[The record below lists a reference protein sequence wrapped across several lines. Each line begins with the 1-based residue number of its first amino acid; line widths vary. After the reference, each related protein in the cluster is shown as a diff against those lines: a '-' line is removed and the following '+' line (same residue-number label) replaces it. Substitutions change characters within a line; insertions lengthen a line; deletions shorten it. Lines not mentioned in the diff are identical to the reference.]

1 MRSRFN
7 LAIMAATTIFTLFAF
22 VAVWPGWPKKYL
34 PDFVDWPRRTFF
46 WEHKA
51 MRLGLDLQGGAY
63 VLTEADLS
71 SLPSD
76 VSPDKALDGVK
87 DIIERRVNAF
97 GVSESEVTREGQ
109 NRLAVQIPGIS
120 PEKALQLIKPARLEF
135 QEPVLNDQGQIKC
148 LTPDGNEFFV
158 SAQGVTE
165 GTTDTGAKEAQCLGS
180 AGETGTVVWTPA
192 LGKDSSGQTR
202 RLTGAFIKP
211 NGAKADVVPQ
221 PVVTIDFTSEGS
233 LLFEQITS
241 RLVGKPL
248 GIFLDGDLIAAPTV
262 QQAITGGNT
271 IIRGLTLDEA
281 KTLEK
286 LLNSGAMP
294 VPLRP
299 IAQKEIE
306 ATLGDITLVRSVQ
319 AGMIGILAVMAFMI
333 LYYRLPGLLASLA
346 LVTYI
351 STVMLLFKTI
361 PVTITLAG
369 IAGFVLSVGMAVD
382 ANVLVFERM
391 KEELRAGRAL
401 AQAIEHGF
409 DRAWSSIRDSN
420 ISTLITCGILW
431 WFGDQFAATLVKGF
445 ALTLG
450 IGVLVSMFSAIVVT
464 RTLLRLLVGTPVARN
479 LWVFAPDLRF
489 GQAAKKITGGAIVF
503 DFVKRRGF
511 YFLLSGAVLVPG
523 IISLLIS
530 PSLKAGIEFSS
541 GATFTIQ
548 YEDTSVTASQV
559 KQALA
564 DVGHGESRVQKT
576 GDGEFLIRTAAL
588 QGAAGP
594 PVGPPPPSERDQVVA
609 GLEKLGAL
617 KVTNFNQVSEI
628 VSKEIGRQ
636 ATLAVGVAAIAILLY
651 ISWSFRNVPKSYR
664 FGIAAVVAALHDAL
678 FILGSFSLFGKLF
691 GTEINSMFIT
701 GLLTVVGFSV
711 HDTIVVFDRIRE
723 NVSHYRGV
731 PFDEVVNASLTETV
745 ARSINT
751 SFTVL
756 LTVIALLLMGAGS
769 IDVLLLVLLL
779 GIVSGTY
786 SSIFIAAQILVAWED
801 GDLARLWRRFV
812 PRRPVPLEA
821 PQ

>member
-1 MRSRFN
+1 MRRRWNIAVMS
-7 LAIMAATTIFTLFAF
+7 AIALFTVFALI
-22 VAVWPGWPKKYL
+22 AVWPGWPKKYL
-34 PDFVDWPRRTFF
+34 PDFVDWPRRTVF

-71 SLPSD
+71 ALPSD
-76 VSPDKALDGVK
+76 VSPDEALDGVK

-120 PEKALQLIKPARLEF
+120 PERAVELIRPARLEF
-135 QEPVLNDQGQIKC
+135 REPVMDEQGQIKC
-148 LTPDGNEFFV
+148 LAPDGAEFFV
-158 SAQGVTE
+158 STEAITE
-165 GTTDTGAKEAQCLGS
+165 GTSDTGAREAQCFGS
-180 AGETGTVVWTPA
+180 AGVTGTVVWTPA
-192 LGKDSSGQTR
+192 LGKDSTGQTR
-202 RLTGAFIKP
+202 RLTGAFITP
-211 NGAKADVVPQ
+211 NGARADVIPE
-221 PVVTIDFTSEGS
+221 PVVIIEFTREGS
-233 LLFEQITS
+233 LLFEQITT
-241 RLVGKPL
+241 RLVNKPL
-248 GIFLDGDLIAAPTV
+248 GIFLDDELIASPTV

-271 IIRGLTLDEA
+271 FIRGITLDEA

-294 VPLRP
+294 VPLRR
-299 IAQKEIE
+299 IAEKEVE
-306 ATLGDITLVRSVQ
+306 ATLGDLTLVRSVQ
-319 AGMIGILAVMAFMI
+319 AGMIGILAVMAFMV

-346 LVTYI
+346 LITYI
-351 STVMLLFKTI
+351 STVMLIFKSI

-391 KEELRAGRAL
+391 KEELRSGRPL
-401 AQAIEHGF
+401 ASAVEHGF

-464 RTLLRLLVGTPVARN
+464 RTFLRLLVGTPVARK
-479 LWVFAPDLRF
+479 LWLFAPDLRF
-489 GQAAKKITGGAIVF
+489 GEVARRVAGGAIVF

-523 IISLLIS
+523 VVSLLIS

-541 GATFTIQ
+541 GATFTVQ
-548 YEDTSVTASQV
+548 YEESSISKDQV
-559 KQALA
+559 QKALA
-564 DVGHGESRVQKT
+564 DMGHGESRVQKT

-588 QGAAGP
+588 QGASGP
-594 PVGPPPPSERDQVVA
+594 PVGPAPPSERDRVVA
-609 GLEKLGAL
+609 GLEALGSL

-628 VSKEIGRQ
+628 VSREIGRQ
-636 ATLAVGVAAIAILLY
+636 ATIAVLVAAIAILLY
-651 ISWSFRNVPKSYR
+651 ISWSFRNVAKSYR
-664 FGIAAVVAALHDAL
+664 YGIAAVVAALHDAL
-678 FILGSFSLFGKLF
+678 FILGAFSIFGKLF
-691 GTEINSMFIT
+691 GTEVNSMFIT
-701 GLLTVVGFSV
+701 GLLTIVGFSV

-812 PRRPVPLEA
+812 PRRPMPLEA